1 MSPASALI
9 PLAFS
14 PVGFAGEHV
23 MAIVGILIVVGG
35 LAIFGISDIARFRL
49 RRVLAISDVCF
60 AESVRRK
67 VLLLVPLAVLGLV
80 AIVQLQQPLDA
91 LDSIRQTTKF
101 CILTTGL
108 VVITSSLILACTNLP
123 REIEN
128 KVIFTVV
135 TKPATRLEIILG
147 KIVGFSQLSGTILL
161 LMGIFSFGYLHL
173 RAWSMERDL
182 KTRLANNAVEPIS
195 RPTFQHYVDD
205 HLLSAK
211 QLDTPVAVNIFNAEP
226 ADHSFNRYP
235 TPGGNVLVRFKLPN
249 NMLAISDPEGK
260 VQPVG
265 IRVVLLAGYDT
276 VPGKVDE
283 ETKRLRMP
291 QTGPEVTVQI
301 FDPSETLVIGREING
316 GKPFPIPDPK
326 GHQVISFDIP
336 PNYAANLTKYPFI
349 YVSLTVSGGN
359 YRVWIPD
366 DPDHPPVYLKIP
378 VVNGDKVEQQ
388 IVGPA
393 PFPGEIGNGIKYRG
407 RQGQT
412 GEQIAGDA
420 NSAGQVAV
428 AQFRNEPVAPGPG
441 GTVPI
446 EFRVGVEKSG
456 ESNDQDVMTQGSL
469 TIVNTKT
476 GYRSAPVIVM
486 PENNRVSYASAPAA
500 AFDGG
505 DYDVQIR
512 CLSPGQ
518 WLNIL
523 NTSGNRSLAV
533 VKSVDSFAVNLFKS
547 IFILW
552 LLSILVITISVFCS
566 TFLSWPIAVVLSVV
580 LLLGK
585 WTLDELGDAATA
597 GLGRSIAVEMQLTDP
612 TVAQTISENVERLNS
627 TLKMV
632 SSALPDIGQFPATD
646 DIDQG
651 ISIPLASIV
660 GGLGVLAAFG
670 IPLTVLAYI
679 FLKNKEV
686 AP

>member
-1 MSPASALI
+1 MPPAPVLS

-14 PVGFAGEHV
+14 LSEHV
-23 MAIVGILIVVGG
+23 MAIVGILVVVGG
-35 LAIFGISDIARFRL
+35 LSIFGISDLARFRL

-60 AESVRRK
+60 AESIRRK
-67 VLLLVPLAVLGLV
+67 ILLLVPLAVLGLV

-135 TKPATRLEIILG
+135 TKPTTRLEIILG

-161 LMGIFSFGYLHL
+161 LMGLFSYGYLHL
-173 RAWSMERDL
+173 RAWSLEHDL
-182 KTRLANNAVEPIS
+182 KVRLANGTVEPIS

-211 QLDTPVAVNIFNAEP
+211 QLDTPHAINIFASEP
-226 ADHSFNRYP
+226 DPHSDKRYP
-235 TPGGNVLVRFKLPN
+235 TPGGNVLVRFKLPD
-249 NMLAISDPEGK
+249 NMLAASDPEGK
-260 VQPVG
+260 IQPVG
-265 IRVVLLAGYDT
+265 IRVVMLLGYDT

-283 ETKRLRMP
+283 EAKRLRLP

-301 FDPSETLVIGREING
+301 FDPNETLALGREING
-316 GKPFPIPDPK
+316 GKGFPIPDPQ

-336 PNYAANLTKYPFI
+336 PNYAANLAKYPFI
-349 YVSLTVSGGN
+349 YMTLTVSGGN
-359 YRVWIPD
+359 YRVWLPD
-366 DPDHPPVYLKIP
+366 TVENPPVYLRIP
-378 VVNGDKVEQQ
+378 VVNGNKVEEQK
-388 IVGPA
+388 VGPYLL
-393 PFPGEIGNGIKYRG
+393 PGDIDNGIKYEG

-412 GEQIAGDA
+412 GEQIAGDP
-420 NSAGQVAV
+420 NSSGQVAI
-428 AQFRNEPVAPGPG
+428 AEFRNQPISHGKSA
-441 GTVPI
+441 TVPI

-476 GYRSAPVIVM
+476 GYRSPPIVVM
-486 PENNRVSYASAPAA
+486 PENNRVSYASAPAQ

-505 DYDVQIR
+505 DFNVQIR
-512 CLSPGQ
+512 CLSPNQ

-523 NTSGNRSLAV
+523 NTPGNRSLAV
-533 VKSVDSFAVNLFKS
+533 VKSVDSFGFNLLKS

-566 TFLSWPIAVVLSVV
+566 TFLSWPIAVVLSLV

-597 GLGRSIAVEMQLTDP
+597 GLGRSIAVEMGLSDP

-627 TLKMV
+627 TLKVV
-632 SSALPDIGQFPATD
+632 SAALPDIGQFPATD

-651 ISIPLASIV
+651 ISIPAASIV